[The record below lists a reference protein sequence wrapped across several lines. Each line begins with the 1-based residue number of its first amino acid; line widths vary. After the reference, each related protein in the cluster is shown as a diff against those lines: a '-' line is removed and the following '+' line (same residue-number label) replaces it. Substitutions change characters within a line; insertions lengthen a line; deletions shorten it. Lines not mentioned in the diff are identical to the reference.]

1 MDVGRVLKGD
11 LRSISRLIT
20 LVENNEALDVMK
32 EIHKNAGNAHIVGIT
47 GTMGTGKSTI
57 IGKLAKE
64 YRKNGKEVGIIGID
78 PTSWFSGGAFLGD
91 RVRMQELATDKGIF
105 IRSMGTRGTLGGLTS
120 SIYDVVEI
128 LDASGKDVVMVE
140 TVGVGQSEIDI
151 AKMADTTVVVTVP
164 GLGDFIQNIKAGIT
178 EIADIFVVNKAD
190 RLGVEETMMELRS
203 MIEMNNKRKREIP
216 VNETIAT
223 TGKGIEELYKEI
235 GRHMKYLIESELL
248 EERRKKR
255 YETELVEII
264 KKRLLSFIFD
274 ESKLKGKIESLI
286 DKISKKEIDPYSAAD
301 EILGKV
307 LK

>member
-20 LVENNEALDVMK
+20 LVENNDALDAMK

-57 IGKLAKE
+57 VGKLAKE

-151 AKMADTTVVVTVP
+151 AKMADTTIVVTVP

-190 RLGVEETMMELRS
+190 RPGVEETMMELRS

-264 KKRLLSFIFD
+264 KKRLMSFIFD
-274 ESKLKGKIESLI
+274 ESKLKGKIESLT
-286 DKISKKEIDPYSAAD
+286 DEISKKEIDPYSAAD
-301 EILGKV
+301 EILGKM

>member
-20 LVENNEALDVMK
+20 LVENNDALDAMK

-151 AKMADTTVVVTVP
+151 AKMADTTIVVTVP

-190 RLGVEETMMELRS
+190 RPGVEETMMELRS
-203 MIEMNNKRKREIP
+203 MIEMDNKRKREIP

-255 YETELVEII
+255 YETELIEII